1 MSLIEEV
8 KQHLKQLVREHQCLI
23 EKNADDFEIKD
34 LELSI
39 LQTEAQ
45 LRNLGVDFWYLKY

>member
-23 EKNADDFEIKD
+23 EKNADSFEIKD

-45 LRNLGVDFWYLKY
+45 LRNLEVEL

>member
-1 MSLIEEV
+1 MLIEEV
-8 KQHLKQLVREHQCLI
+8 KQHLKQLVKEHQHLI
-23 EKNADDFEIKD
+23 EKNADSFEIKD

-45 LRNLGVDFWYLKY
+45 LRNLGVEF